1 MLHCLWTELDLVP
14 FGVRDR
20 NKYRVLLWLSCVCAG
35 FSVLLVWGF
44 FNFFFSLPPCFVRMG
59 KNAYWEIS
67 LLLLFFFLILSAC

>member
-44 FNFFFSLPPCFVRMG
+44 FNFFFFTPLFC
-59 KNAYWEIS
+59 KNGEEC
-67 LLLLFFFLILSAC
+67 ILGN